1 MLKLIKSLKEDKYIK
16 IAAIILFAA
25 FFLGYSM
32 RFLDFTKSPALS
44 SIGVIYPIHQE
55 AYPHYMDSMI
65 GYEGS
70 PGIRGGYDQISESP
84 IDFLYVARNNIVSS
98 VLIVFT
104 GVLFAVPSIIF
115 AFLTGLTAGQSI
127 PEVLEFANGFIAA
140 KTIFL
145 FISYAFAII
154 LAASIGIELGIALL
168 KFIKEKKLQLEK
180 TIYDKALLLIIITI
194 LNIILQYLLLV
205 V

>member
-1 MLKLIKSLKEDKYIK
+1 MLKFLKNLKEDKYIK
-16 IAAIILFAA
+16 IAAILLFAA
-25 FFLGYSM
+25 FFLGYTM
-32 RFLDFTKSPALS
+32 RVLDFTKSPALS

-55 AYPHYMDSMI
+55 SYPHYMNSMI
-65 GYEGS
+65 GYES
-70 PGIRGGYDQISESP
+70 SSSMRGGYDQISESP

-104 GVLFAVPSIIF
+104 GVLFAIPSIIF
-115 AFLTGLTAGQSI
+115 TFLTGLTAGQSI
-127 PEVLEFANGFIAA
+127 PEVLEFANGIIAA

-154 LAASIGIELGIALL
+154 LATSIGIELGIALF
-168 KFIKEKKLQLEK
+168 KFIKEKKLQLKK

-205 V
+205 I